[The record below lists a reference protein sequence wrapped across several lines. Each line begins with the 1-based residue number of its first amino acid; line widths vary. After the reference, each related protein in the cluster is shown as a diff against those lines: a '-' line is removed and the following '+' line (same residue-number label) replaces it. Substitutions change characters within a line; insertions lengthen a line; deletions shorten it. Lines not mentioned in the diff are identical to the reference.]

1 MGTLDAQLG
10 THIESITLVLPAYN
24 ESAAIGALVKRAGGV
39 LAGLRPDWRVL
50 VVDDGS
56 ADDTAAQV
64 EAIAAG
70 EPRVRLVKHG
80 VNKGLGTALVTGMMS
95 AIESGAGPEHLVVFM
110 DADLTH
116 PPETIAEMIKAAE
129 AGADLV
135 IASRFQPGSEQHG
148 VPMFRRLMSWGAR
161 HMFRSLLRLPGVH
174 DYTCGFRGFRASLI
188 EAGIERYGRE
198 GLVTRKGFACTDELL
213 VHLSMVGPKIVE
225 VPFILRYDLKP
236 SPSKMRLGATI
247 LETLKVMLEHRRRL
261 RSKKQVL

>member
-1 MGTLDAQLG
+1 MGALDQQQAK
-10 THIESITLVLPAYN
+10 HIESITLTLPAYN
-24 ESAAIGALVKRAGGV
+24 ESAAIAPLVKRAGGV
-39 LAGLRPDWRVL
+39 LAGLRPEWHII

-56 ADDTAAQV
+56 KDDTAAQV
-64 EAIAAG
+64 EAIAA
-70 EPRVRLVKHG
+70 EQPRVRLVKHG
-80 VNKGLGTALVTGMMS
+80 VNKGLGAALVTGMMS
-95 AIESGAGPEHLVVFM
+95 AIETSAGPEHLVVFM

-148 VPMFRRLMSWGAR
+148 VPAFRRLMSWGAR

-188 EAGIERYGRE
+188 EAGIERFGKD

-213 VHLSMVGPKIVE
+213 VHLSMLGPKIVE

-236 SPSKMRLGATI
+236 SPSKMKLGATI
-247 LETLKVMLEHRRRL
+247 METLKVMLEHRKRL
-261 RSKKQVL
+261 RENKDQ

>member
-1 MGTLDAQLG
+1 MNEQPDK
-10 THIESITLVLPAYN
+10 HIESVTLVLPAYN
-24 ESAAIGALVKRAGGV
+24 ESKAIGALVKRASGV
-39 LAGLRPDWRVL
+39 LAGLRPGWAII

-64 EAIAAG
+64 EAMAAG
-70 EPRVRLVKHG
+70 DPHVRLVRHG

-95 AIESGAGPEHLVVFM
+95 AIESSAAPDHLVVFM

-116 PPETIAEMIKAAE
+116 PPETIAEMIAAAE

-148 VPMFRRLMSWGAR
+148 VPPLRQLMSWGAR
-161 HMFRSLLRLPGVH
+161 HMFRQLLRLPGVH

-188 EAGIERYGRE
+188 EAGLERFGKD

-213 VHLSMVGPKIVE
+213 VHLSMLGPKIQE

-236 SPSKMRLGATI
+236 SPSKMKLGATI
-247 LETLKVMLEHRRRL
+247 METLKVMLEHRRRL
-261 RSKKQVL
+261 REAGRK

>member
-1 MGTLDAQLG
+1 MNNQQDK
-10 THIESITLVLPAYN
+10 HIESVTLVLPAYN
-24 ESAAIGALVKRAGGV
+24 ESAAIGKLVNRAAGV
-39 LAGLRPDWRVL
+39 LGGLRPEWHII

-64 EAIAAG
+64 EAIAAR
-70 EPRVRLVKHG
+70 EPRVRAVKHG

-95 AIESGAGPEHLVVFM
+95 AIETDPSAQHLVVFM

-129 AGADLV
+129 DGADLV

-148 VPMFRRLMSWGAR
+148 VPPFRMLMSWGAR
-161 HMFRSLLRLPGVH
+161 HMFRQLLRLPGVH

-188 EAGIERYGRE
+188 EAGLERFGKH

-213 VHLSMVGPKIVE
+213 VHLSMLGPKIQE

-236 SPSKMRLGATI
+236 SPSKMKLGATI
-247 LETLKVMLEHRRRL
+247 METLKVMMEHRRRL
-261 RSKKQVL
+261 REAKKNDE

>member
-1 MGTLDAQLG
+1 MGTLGEQLD
-10 THIESITLVLPAYN
+10 THIDSITLVLPAFN
-24 ESAAIGALVKRAGGV
+24 ESKAIGTLVRRAGGV
-39 LAGLRPDWRVL
+39 LAGLRPAWHL
-50 VVDDGS
+50 IVVDDGS

-64 EAIAAG
+64 EAIAAAQ
-70 EPRVRLVKHG
+70 PNVRLVRHG

-95 AIESGAGPEHLVVFM
+95 AIETGAGRGHLVVFM

-116 PPETIAEMIKAAE
+116 PPETIADMIRAAE
-129 AGADLV
+129 SGADLV

-148 VPMFRRLMSWGAR
+148 VPPFRRLMSWGAR
-161 HMFRSLLRLPGVH
+161 HMFRQLLRLPGVH

-188 EAGIERYGRE
+188 EAGIERFGKQ

-213 VHLSMVGPKIVE
+213 VHLSMLGPRIVE

-247 LETLKVMLEHRRRL
+247 LETLKVMREHRRRL
-261 RSKKQVL
+261 RANKRA